1 MLNGIEFGKR
11 LEECLEKAKISNAE
25 ITKALNLNKNAIGNY
40 KNGQIPNAVYL
51 YEISNYLGISMEY
64 LLTGQNS
71 LNLTPEEQYLI
82 DIYRRA
88 DDRGKR
94 NILRLVQG
102 EDQEAGPPASGTGFA
117 NIGS

>member
-1 MLNGIEFGKR
+1 MLSGIEFGKR

-25 ITKALNLNKNAIGNY
+25 ITKALNLNKNAIGKY

-64 LLTGQNS
+64 LLTGQNVTD
-71 LNLTPEEQYLI
+71 LAPEEQYLI

-102 EDQEAGPPASGTGFA
+102 EDQEAGPSTSGTGFA
-117 NIGS
+117 NIVS

>member
-1 MLNGIEFGKR
+1 M
-11 LEECLEKAKISNAE
+11 AD
-25 ITKALNLNKNAIGNY
+25 ALGVSAD
-40 KNGQIPNAVYL
+40 
-51 YEISNYLGISMEY
+51 Y
-64 LLTGQNS
+64 LLGRTDNPTDYTNQNS
-71 LNLTPEEQYLI
+71 VIDTKEIISNLTPEEQYLI